1 MLISTAVFTNTNK
14 RTKGRLKT
22 DMGFQTTYSLSST
35 AMLNNF
41 ALWFIS
47 GFLSML
53 LWEVL
58 PVDGG
63 YSFPEKMK
71 VLILFSIFMA
81 VLQTFFFP
89 TLTP

>member
-1 MLISTAVFTNTNK
+1 
-14 RTKGRLKT
+14 
-22 DMGFQTTYSLSST
+22 
-35 AMLNNF
+35 MLNNF

-58 PVDGG
+58 PVDDG
-63 YSFPEKMK
+63 YSFPKKMK
-71 VLILFSIFMA
+71 VLILFSIIMA

>member
-1 MLISTAVFTNTNK
+1 
-14 RTKGRLKT
+14 
-22 DMGFQTTYSLSST
+22 
-35 AMLNNF
+35 
-41 ALWFIS
+41 
-47 GFLSML
+47 ML

-58 PVDGG
+58 PIDDG

-71 VLILFSIFMA
+71 VLILFSIIMA

>member
-1 MLISTAVFTNTNK
+1 
-14 RTKGRLKT
+14 
-22 DMGFQTTYSLSST
+22 
-35 AMLNNF
+35 MLNNF

-53 LWEVL
+53 LWEFL
-58 PVDGG
+58 PLDDG

-71 VLILFSIFMA
+71 VLILFSIIMA

-89 TLTP
+89 TITS

>member
-1 MLISTAVFTNTNK
+1 
-14 RTKGRLKT
+14 
-22 DMGFQTTYSLSST
+22 
-35 AMLNNF
+35 MLNNF

-47 GFLSML
+47 GFLSIL

-58 PVDGG
+58 PLDDG

-71 VLILFSIFMA
+71 VLILFSIIMA

>member
-1 MLISTAVFTNTNK
+1 M
-14 RTKGRLKT
+14 R
-22 DMGFQTTYSLSST
+22 FQTTFCLSST

-58 PVDGG
+58 PLDDG

-71 VLILFSIFMA
+71 VLILFSIIMA